1 MLKSKIYPKSKHR
14 LGCPS
19 RVKIEDEK
27 LKNADVAE
35 QADLV
40 GAVRMP
46 RHSYVLASIR
56 ESTPQ
61 TALVSAFDTSVTKA
75 NA

>member
-1 MLKSKIYPKSKHR
+1 MLTALAFCNKIFKTTCFFRRNVIEYSSWIMLKSKIYLNRKHR

-35 QADLV
+35 
-40 GAVRMP
+40 R
-46 RHSYVLASIR
+46 
-56 ESTPQ
+56 Q
-61 TALVSAFDTSVTKA
+61 TR
-75 NA
+75 